1 MEKFIIKGGNPLK
14 GEITVSGAKNS
25 AVALIPAAIMADSP
39 VVIEGVPE
47 IDDVFALIEILKDF
61 NVDVDFNEHVMR
73 IDPTNME
80 NIPMPDG
87 KIQSLRASYYFMGAL
102 LGKYGEGVVGLPGG
116 CNLGPRP
123 MDLHLKGFEALG
135 AEVSNELGAMHL
147 TTNGNGLTGTEI
159 YLDVVSVGA
168 TINIM
173 LAASRAKGTTV
184 IENAAREPEITDIA
198 MLLNKMGAK
207 IKGVGTSTIR
217 IEGVDEMHGTS
228 HQQIPDRI
236 EAGTYIAAAA
246 AVGQGVTVN
255 NVIAEHIESFLAKL
269 REMGVKMDISDDAI
283 YIHPNDGQ
291 LKAVD
296 IKTAPYPGFATDL
309 QQPITPLLLT
319 ANGNGKLVDTIY
331 PKRVKHVPELARMG
345 ANIEAQNDQ
354 ITYNGPNQLT
364 GATVTASDL
373 RAGAG
378 LVIAGLM
385 AEGETELYGAGNI
398 LRGYDHIV
406 EKLSALG
413 ADIQLVQYDY
423 STVN

>member
-61 NVDVDFNEHVMR
+61 NVDVDFNEHVLR

-147 TTNGNGLTGTEI
+147 TTNGNSLTGTEI

-184 IENAAREPEITDIA
+184 IENAAREPEIIDIA

-217 IEGVDEMHGTS
+217 IEGVDEMHGAA
-228 HQQIPDRI
+228 HQPIPDRI
-236 EAGTYIAAAA
+236 EASTYIAAAA
-246 AVGQGVTVN
+246 TVGQGVTVN

-269 REMGVKMDISDDAI
+269 REMGVKMDISDDTI

-291 LKAVD
+291 LRAV
-296 IKTAPYPGFATDL
+296 
-309 QQPITPLLLT
+309 
-319 ANGNGKLVDTIY
+319 
-331 PKRVKHVPELARMG
+331 
-345 ANIEAQNDQ
+345 
-354 ITYNGPNQLT
+354 
-364 GATVTASDL
+364 
-373 RAGAG
+373 
-378 LVIAGLM
+378 
-385 AEGETELYGAGNI
+385 
-398 LRGYDHIV
+398 
-406 EKLSALG
+406 
-413 ADIQLVQYDY
+413 
-423 STVN
+423 

>member
-1 MEKFIIKGGNPLK
+1 
-14 GEITVSGAKNS
+14 
-25 AVALIPAAIMADSP
+25 
-39 VVIEGVPE
+39 
-47 IDDVFALIEILKDF
+47 
-61 NVDVDFNEHVMR
+61 
-73 IDPTNME
+73 
-80 NIPMPDG
+80 
-87 KIQSLRASYYFMGAL
+87 
-102 LGKYGEGVVGLPGG
+102 
-116 CNLGPRP
+116 
-123 MDLHLKGFEALG
+123 
-135 AEVSNELGAMHL
+135 
-147 TTNGNGLTGTEI
+147 
-159 YLDVVSVGA
+159 
-168 TINIM
+168 
-173 LAASRAKGTTV
+173 
-184 IENAAREPEITDIA
+184 
-198 MLLNKMGAK
+198 
-207 IKGVGTSTIR
+207 
-217 IEGVDEMHGTS
+217 MHGAS

-309 QQPITPLLLT
+309 QQPVTPLLLT

-345 ANIEAQNDQ
+345 AKIEEHNDQ

-378 LVIAGLM
+378 LVIAALM

-398 LRGYDHIV
+398 LRGYDHID